1 MSKIVIRLT
10 LDTPPSSNR
19 YWRMGKNRIYR
30 STEAVNYCNYVALL
44 CNAEGIEPVDGDVC
58 VNLNIY
64 RPAKRMD
71 TDNFLKVILDALQ
84 GRAYHNDSQI
94 AEIHAMRFE
103 DKHNPRVV
111 VEVTAL

>member
-1 MSKIVIRLT
+1 MRLT

-44 CNAEGIEPVDGDVC
+44 CNAAGIEPVDGDVA
-58 VNLNIY
+58 VTLHVY
-64 RPAKRMD
+64 RAAKRGD
-71 TDNFLKVILDALQ
+71 LDNKIKCLLDSLQ
-84 GRAYHNDSQI
+84 GYAYHNDSQI